1 MVSVNL
7 TIDIEIVGNVLAV
20 LCEVQLDEMNFCA
33 VLREL
38 DLEELAC
45 SILIAVQCHFL
56 FPYN

>member
-7 TIDIEIVGNVLAV
+7 TVNIEVVGNVLAV
-20 LCEVQLDEMNFCA
+20 LSEVQLDEMCLAA

-45 SILIAVQCHFL
+45 SILLAVQLCL
-56 FPYN
+56 FC